1 MLKRI
6 VFLSVFLVLSVSAL
20 LIYFNNQQI
29 KRTIIKFLG
38 KDMHRKVYLLSLK
51 NNELNSFHWSP
62 GVCINELSFI
72 GKHKNDS
79 IFSWI
84 ELYNS
89 GNEPYNLAGHYLM
102 VKGIETEEWVFPN
115 RNILPRGYLLIFLSG
130 LDSCNYYSDL
140 HTSFTVAPVDSLVFG
155 KIVNGSRK
163 ILDGISIPND
173 VMKDSYSRIP
183 DGKAF
188 GIAQSTPGIANNKA
202 GIVLMLDDKRIDNHI
217 EYRQLFNKFGAR
229 FTFDINASYR
239 CQFHSKDNNF
249 GLHADFGKSLSDEQ
263 IKNYKNLI
271 YDGHELGNH
280 HYNHISADDYLKK
293 FGEID
298 YMRNQIYSMDSVF
311 EINDLPRIKSFVYSN
326 HKRNA
331 ETDELL
337 KLRYYNFRGVS
348 SDTLQ
353 FKWQNERL
361 LSGFRLDH
369 RAEQPEFL
377 YEILFNIMPKL
388 IKNENVAIMWG
399 HGVTDLYEPVNFYT
413 SDRALSILIQRAREL
428 GLKFY
433 TQSELYS
440 SVNPIEMTFHMTDS
454 ARKIYS
460 NEDFPFVSLKNT
472 SDFPIDLKGF
482 YLNKNRSADNIY
494 QITSTI
500 VLETDESSKFYFSG
514 LDSVFSKN
522 EIHLNFQLDPT
533 DRIYLL
539 WPDNQTILCRKLVGQ
554 EIFLTSQVINI
565 PSGSMLTVSVFDQKG
580 FRLPNEDFEW
590 FSSDDNIFTVDQT
603 GVLKSANKGAAE
615 VALKSKFT
623 GKVLKINVIAL

>member
-6 VFLSVFLVLSVSAL
+6 LFLSIFLVLAISAIL
-20 LIYFNNQQI
+20 FYFNNQQI

-38 KDMHRKVYLLSLK
+38 RDIHRKVYLLSLK
-51 NNELNSFHWSP
+51 NNELRSFSWTP
-62 GVCINELSFI
+62 EVCINEISFTLKDDTI
-72 GKHKNDS
+72 NGH
-79 IFSWI
+79 FWV
-84 ELYNS
+84 ELFNPDNKS
-89 GNEPYNLAGHYLM
+89 YNLAGHFLCLNNKENT
-102 VKGIETEEWVFPN
+102 VWAFPN
-115 RNILPRGYLLIFLSG
+115 RHIPPRGFLLIELSG
-130 LDSCNYYSDL
+130 LDLSDYYADF
-140 HTSFTVAPVDSLVFG
+140 HTSFTASE
-155 KIVNGSRK
+155 
-163 ILDGISIPND
+163 ND
-173 VMKDSYSRIP
+173 VLLFCKLENKLNEVLDSIILIVPEKGKSLSRIP

-188 GIAQSTPGIANNKA
+188 GIAQSTPGNANNKA

-239 CQFHSKDNNF
+239 CQFYKKDNENGF
-249 GLHADFGKSLSDEQ
+249 YTDFGESLSDEQ
-263 IKNYKNLI
+263 IKNYKKLI
-271 YDGHELGNH
+271 QDGHELGNH
-280 HYNHISADDYLKK
+280 HYNHIRVDDYIKK
-293 FGEID
+293 HGEYE
-298 YMRNQIYSMDSVF
+298 YMKRQIYSMDSVF

-353 FKWQNERL
+353 FKWKNERL

-377 YEILFNIMPKL
+377 YDILFKIMPKL
-388 IKNENVAIMWG
+388 IKTQNVAIMWG
-399 HGVTDLYEPVNFYT
+399 HGVTDLYETVNFYT
-413 SDRALSILIQRAREL
+413 SDRTLSILIQQAREL

-433 TQSELYS
+433 TQSELYT

-454 ARKIYS
+454 ARNIYR
-460 NEDFPFVSLKNT
+460 NEDFPFVNLKNT
-472 SDFPIDLKGF
+472 SDFPIDIKGF
-482 YLNKNRSADNIY
+482 YLNKNRSADNNY

-500 VLETDESSKFYFSG
+500 VLEPDESSKFYFSG

-522 EIHLNFQLDPT
+522 EIHLNFQLDST

-539 WPDNQTILCRKLVGQ
+539 WPDNKTVLNRHLVGQ
-554 EIFLTSQVINI
+554 EKFITSEAIKI
-565 PSGSMLTVSVFDQKG
+565 TLGSKQNVSVFDQKN
-580 FRLPNEDFEW
+580 LQVPNEDFEW
-590 FSSDDNIFTVDQT
+590 FSSDDNICTVDQT
-603 GVLKSANKGAAE
+603 GVLKSTNKGIAE